1 MIEHIGDK
9 SAPAHPFVIS
19 GPSGVGKGTVLSY
32 VVKDHPEIWLSVSA
46 TTRQPRPG
54 EVHGKHYYFLTEA
67 EFDAMVDQ
75 GQMLEWALVHG
86 TDRYG
91 TPRKPVTDAIAAGK
105 TAVLEVDLKGAR
117 QIRQSMPEATQIFL
131 VPPSWEE
138 LERRLRGRG
147 TESEEQIERRLETA
161 RQELAAQSEFD
172 VVVKNDSVS
181 RATAQLL
188 HIMGIER

>member
-1 MIEHIGDK
+1 
-9 SAPAHPFVIS
+9 
-19 GPSGVGKGTVLSY
+19 
-32 VVKDHPEIWLSVSA
+32 
-46 TTRQPRPG
+46 
-54 EVHGKHYYFLTEA
+54 
-67 EFDAMVDQ
+67 MVDQ

-91 TPRKPVTDAIAAGK
+91 TPRKPVADAIAAGK

>member
-91 TPRKPVTDAIAAGK
+91 TPRKPVADAIAAGK

>member
-1 MIEHIGDK
+1 MIEHIGEK

-91 TPRKPVTDAIAAGK
+91 TPRKPVADAIAAGK

>member
-54 EVHGKHYYFLTEA
+54 EVHGKHYYFLTGA

-91 TPRKPVTDAIAAGK
+91 TPRKPVADAIAAGK